1 MHPDFFAAAPQA
13 ARDLAGR
20 NSARLNDAYA
30 TLLDP
35 ARRTEWILTDRGAP
49 SAQAERTMPQSFLM
63 QVLEWNETLDSA
75 RETQGAARTSALQS
89 LLTELSPQREAL
101 LVRLGSLLD
110 PLPAPGSPALLAARR
125 ELNALAYLDRA
136 LAQIESLRLSA

>member
-1 MHPDFFAAAPQA
+1 
-13 ARDLAGR
+13 
-20 NSARLNDAYA
+20 
-30 TLLDP
+30 
-35 ARRTEWILTDRGAP
+35 
-49 SAQAERTMPQSFLM
+49 
-63 QVLEWNETLDSA
+63 
-75 RETQGAARTSALQS
+75 TQGAARTSALQS